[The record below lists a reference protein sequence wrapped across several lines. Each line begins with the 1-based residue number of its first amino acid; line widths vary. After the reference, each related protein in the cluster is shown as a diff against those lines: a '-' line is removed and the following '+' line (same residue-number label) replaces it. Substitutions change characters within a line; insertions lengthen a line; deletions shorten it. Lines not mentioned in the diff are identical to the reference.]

1 MHSQDLI
8 KRLFIAYLAG
18 VVIQCYC
25 LLQVLHSPSN
35 PPSQLCYAM
44 ADWLTNVQ
52 TLDTRNLL
60 THLYL
65 MPRGVDCTPVQ
76 AVLGGI
82 KNCNLQYS
90 HHQPPIK
97 LAQWSKSFEEY
108 KSSSPRATSGTWLY
122 WVKAWDT
129 CRSREAKDSDWVA
142 WHHGVMKE
150 VWSSCHRYRNK
161 FFVSTGWTQLDGA
174 NRLLLWLPTVNQ
186 QISITSN
193 ILMSNFLHNYHFHT
207 IVFLLCLLK
216 PFKLKHFL

>member
-52 TLDTRNLL
+52 TLETRNLL

-76 AVLGGI
+76 AQLGGI
-82 KNCNLQYS
+82 KNCNLQ
-90 HHQPPIK
+90 
-97 LAQWSKSFEEY
+97 
-108 KSSSPRATSGTWLY
+108 
-122 WVKAWDT
+122 
-129 CRSREAKDSDWVA
+129 
-142 WHHGVMKE
+142 
-150 VWSSCHRYRNK
+150 
-161 FFVSTGWTQLDGA
+161 
-174 NRLLLWLPTVNQ
+174 
-186 QISITSN
+186 
-193 ILMSNFLHNYHFHT
+193 
-207 IVFLLCLLK
+207 
-216 PFKLKHFL
+216 